1 MADSLWPHGVQPTR
15 LLGPWDFPGESTGVG
30 CHCLLWKRSFW
41 YPTKSISESVYWLAG
56 YNYFAKIQW
65 ERIMISVFWI
75 YFKRFSLKGYNK
87 KMLKGNNDLNTV
99 DNLWAETN
107 KWMSQKIL
115 WWNLSIFLPLSV
127 SHPSVPSSF
136 PSSFFPFSLSPHH
149 LPFLPLLFPFP
160 SLSPSLSSLFKKAM

>member
-1 MADSLWPHGVQPTR
+1 MKSMHFNFITKLHSHTAFLRQGWAESLSAPGRRGWVYSEQRLHGLQTLENPAGFVVHALWPWQGTSLCWALFICTR
-15 LLGPWDFPGESTGVG
+15 GS
-30 CHCLLWKRSFW
+30 
-41 YPTKSISESVYWLAG
+41 
-56 YNYFAKIQW
+56 
-65 ERIMISVFWI
+65 
-75 YFKRFSLKGYNK
+75 
-87 KMLKGNNDLNTV
+87 V